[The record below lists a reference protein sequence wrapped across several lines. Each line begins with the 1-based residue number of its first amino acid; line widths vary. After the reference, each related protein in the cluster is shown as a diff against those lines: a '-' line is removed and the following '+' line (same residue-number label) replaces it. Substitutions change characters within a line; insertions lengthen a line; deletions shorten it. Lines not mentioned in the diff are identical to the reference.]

1 MIDSLLN
8 NCYLLGALSGLLTVL
23 IFFVYN
29 KYSDNNEKDENIYI
43 KIFIM
48 SSIITCLAVYISQNT
63 NVMSSIQV
71 QNKNLDIHTGS
82 PSF

>member
-1 MIDSLLN
+1 MFDSLFT

-29 KYSDNNEKDENIYI
+29 KYSDNNEKDENIYL

-48 SSIITCLAVYISQNT
+48 SSIITCLAVYISQNSHSI
-63 NVMSSIQV
+63 SSIQL
-71 QNKNLDIHTGS
+71 QKNLDIHTGS
-82 PSF
+82 PTF